1 MIYGGFTVHGGRI
14 MYSESFSAAVCGIDG
29 CVVHVEADISDGL
42 PGLILVGYLSA
53 EVKEARERVR
63 IALKNSGFR
72 FPPKKITINL
82 SPADIRKDGTAF
94 DLSIAAAILAA
105 FGHIDRDFLKQILF
119 IGELSLDGKVKSV
132 NGVLPRVYTAY
143 ENGFRYCIV
152 PDDNVLEA
160 GIVNDIGVIGVSSL
174 KQMLDIIGSGMLENF
189 LCDTSFDISGA
200 DSQAEPDFAD
210 IKGQAVAK
218 RAVETAVS
226 GMHNIALIGAPGT
239 GKTMIA
245 QCIPGIMPKLTF
257 SERMEISKIYSVSGM
272 LNKEMPVIL
281 KRPFRAPHHTVT
293 QTALAGGG
301 RYPKPGE
308 VSLASGGVL
317 FLDELPEFHRQTLE
331 VMRQPLE
338 DGYVN
343 VSRLEGSCRYPA
355 KFQLTAALNP
365 CKCGYYPDRR
375 KCRCSQGQIRNY
387 LGRISKPLLD
397 RIDIFTETVVLKYGE
412 ISSEV
417 KSESSVDIRK
427 RVENVHY
434 IQKKRYKNEGIL
446 FNSELKAGMIKK
458 YCTMEDEAR
467 EFLKRTFDTLDFSA
481 RAYHKVLKTARTLAD
496 MDESSKIKRE
506 HISEALCYRT
516 ADKKYWG
523 WQSVKE

>member
-1 MIYGGFTVHGGRI
+1 

-42 PGLILVGYLSA
+42 PGLVLVGYLSS

-105 FGHIDRDFLKQILF
+105 FGYIEKDFLKQILF

-152 PDDNVLEA
+152 PEDNALEA
-160 GIVNDIGVIGVSSL
+160 GIVSKI
-174 KQMLDIIGSGMLENF
+174 KIIGISDLREMIDIVKSGEPERF
-189 LCDTSFDISGA
+189 ISKTLIDLNSVGNN
-200 DSQAEPDFAD
+200 PDVDFSD
-210 IKGQAVAK
+210 IKGQACAK
-218 RAVETAVS
+218 RAVEVAVS
-226 GMHNIALIGAPGT
+226 GMHNIAIIGAPGT

-245 QCIPGIMPKLTF
+245 QCIPGIMPELTF

-272 LNKEMPVIL
+272 LSKDMPVVL
-281 KRPFRAPHHTVT
+281 KRPFRAPHHTIT
-293 QTALAGGG
+293 TTALGGGG
-301 RYPKPGE
+301 RYPRPGE

-317 FLDELPEFHRQTLE
+317 FLDELPEFKRQTLE

-343 VSRLEGSCRYPA
+343 VSRLEGNCRYPA

-375 KCRCSQGQIRNY
+375 KCRCSQGQIKNY

-397 RIDIFTETVVLKYGE
+397 RIDIFTETVVLKYSE
-412 ISSEV
+412 ISGVTEC
-417 KSESSVDIRK
+417 ESSAEIRK
-427 RVENVHY
+427 RVSNVHY
-434 IQKKRYKNEGIL
+434 IQKKRYRNVGVL
-446 FNSELKAGMIKK
+446 FNSELHAGMIKK
-458 YCTMEDEAR
+458 YCIMESEAR
-467 EFLKRTFDTLDFSA
+467 DFLEQTFDTLDFSA
-481 RAYHKVLKTARTLAD
+481 RAYHKVLKTARTIAD
-496 MDESSKIKRE
+496 MEESDKIKRE

-523 WQSVKE
+523 WQSVEK

>member
-1 MIYGGFTVHGGRI
+1 
-14 MYSESFSAAVCGIDG
+14 MYSETFSAAVCGIDG

-42 PGLILVGYLSA
+42 PGLMLVGYLSS

-63 IALKNSGFR
+63 IALKNSGYR

-105 FGHIDRDFLKQILF
+105 FGYIDKDFLKQILF

-143 ENGFRYCIV
+143 ENGFKYCIV
-152 PDDNVLEA
+152 PNDNVLEA
-160 GIVNDIGVIGVSSL
+160 GIVSKIGIIGISSL
-174 KQMLDIIGSGMLENF
+174 NEMLDIIRNGELENF
-189 LCDTSFDISGA
+189 LSKTSFDFEGA
-200 DSQAEPDFAD
+200 DNQPEVDFSD
-210 IKGQAVAK
+210 IKGQGGAK
-218 RAVETAVS
+218 RAVEAAVS

-272 LNKEMPVIL
+272 LNKEMPVVL

-317 FLDELPEFHRQTLE
+317 FLDELPEFQRQTLE

-375 KCRCSQGQIRNY
+375 KCSCSQGQIRNY

-397 RIDIFTETVVLKYGE
+397 RIDIFSETVILKYDE
-412 ISSEV
+412 ISSGT
-417 KSESSVDIRK
+417 KSESSAEIRK
-427 RVENVHY
+427 RVENVHF
-434 IQKKRYKNEGIL
+434 IQKKRYKNDGIL
-446 FNSELKAGMIKK
+446 FNSQLQAGMIKK
-458 YCTMEDEAR
+458 YCVMESEAKDFI
-467 EFLKRTFDTLDFSA
+467 EQTFDTLDFSA
-481 RAYHKVLKTARTLAD
+481 RAYHKVLKTARTIAD
-496 MDESSKIKRE
+496 MEESDKIKRE

-516 ADKKYWG
+516 VDKKYWG
-523 WQSVKE
+523 VASC

>member
-1 MIYGGFTVHGGRI
+1 

-29 CVVHVEADISDGL
+29 CVVHVEVDISDGL
-42 PGLILVGYLSA
+42 PGLVLVGYLSS

-105 FGHIDRDFLKQILF
+105 FGYIEKDFLKQILF

-152 PDDNVLEA
+152 PEDNVLEA
-160 GIVNDIGVIGVSSL
+160 GIVSKIG
-174 KQMLDIIGSGMLENF
+174 IIGISDLRKMIDIVKSGEPERFISKALLELN
-189 LCDTSFDISGA
+189 SVGGH
-200 DSQAEPDFAD
+200 PDVDFSD
-210 IKGQAVAK
+210 IKGQACAK
-218 RAVETAVS
+218 RAVEVAVS
-226 GMHNIALIGAPGT
+226 GMHNIAIIGAPGT

-245 QCIPGIMPKLTF
+245 QCIPGIMPELTF

-272 LNKEMPVIL
+272 LNKDMPVVL
-281 KRPFRAPHHTVT
+281 KRPFRAPHHTIT
-293 QTALAGGG
+293 TTALGGGG
-301 RYPKPGE
+301 RYPRPGE

-317 FLDELPEFHRQTLE
+317 FLDELPEFKRQTLE

-343 VSRLEGSCRYPA
+343 VSRLEGNCRYPA

-375 KCRCSQGQIRNY
+375 KCRCSQGQIKNY

-397 RIDIFTETVVLKYGE
+397 RIDIFTETVVLKYSQ
-412 ISSEV
+412 ISSVTEC
-417 KSESSVDIRK
+417 ESSAEIRK
-427 RVENVHY
+427 RVSNVHY
-434 IQKKRYKNEGIL
+434 IQKERYRNVGVL
-446 FNSELKAGMIKK
+446 FNSELQAGMIKK
-458 YCTMEDEAR
+458 YCIMESEAR
-467 EFLKRTFDTLDFSA
+467 DFLEQTFDTLDFSA
-481 RAYHKVLKTARTLAD
+481 RAYHKVLKTARTIAD
-496 MDESSKIKRE
+496 MEESDKIKRE

-523 WQSVKE
+523 WQSVEK